1 MKKRI
6 ITLVTLVCLL
16 VGMSTSVF
24 AAGDYGQDPAYPTPT
39 PPVVTKPTPKPVATA
54 DTKADAA
61 KEAQETIK
69 NAEVGTLPS
78 GTEGKVITVT
88 ATAKLPGTLIAE
100 AINSD
105 KPVSF
110 MNADKTVAVTFKDL
124 TVSAD
129 QLRDLS
135 VNMTVA
141 KDAAAKE
148 TILGTF
154 NETAKEKLAP
164 VAENATFIQPEAQG
178 EFGVTMELSIQAG
191 EKPAD
196 AKYENPF
203 LYYIADDGTIE
214 NQGFAPVVNGW
225 NVISVNHASTYMISY
240 DLIEDA
246 VVNTESANYLANKAN
261 GVDVDSVLNP
271 AAADTETVEPTA
283 APEADATPAPASNNN
298 STLLLVGGVVVLG
311 IIIVAVV
318 MSKRK
323 KDTDPTNKPK
333 A

>member
-1 MKKRI
+1 
-6 ITLVTLVCLL
+6 
-16 VGMSTSVF
+16 
-24 AAGDYGQDPAYPTPT
+24 
-39 PPVVTKPTPKPVATA
+39 
-54 DTKADAA
+54 
-61 KEAQETIK
+61 
-69 NAEVGTLPS
+69 
-78 GTEGKVITVT
+78 
-88 ATAKLPGTLIAE
+88 
-100 AINSD
+100 
-105 KPVSF
+105 
-110 MNADKTVAVTFKDL
+110 
-124 TVSAD
+124 
-129 QLRDLS
+129 
-135 VNMTVA
+135 
-141 KDAAAKE
+141 
-148 TILGTF
+148 
-154 NETAKEKLAP
+154 
-164 VAENATFIQPEAQG
+164 
-178 EFGVTMELSIQAG
+178 MELSIQAG

-203 LYYIADDGTIE
+203 LYLIADDGTIE

-283 APEADATPAPASNNN
+283 APEATPAPASNNN